1 MQTIPRRDMQWLTLG
16 IVSLGMSI
24 GPLDTAV
31 NIAFPAI
38 TAAFNIP
45 VPTIQWV
52 VICYVLP
59 YASLLL
65 GCGRMGDIIGHKRV
79 FLLGLGWSAVSLLL
93 CGWAPTFG
101 WFLLFRGCQGI
112 GSALVLSC
120 APALATLAFD
130 EAERSKVLGIYTM
143 LSAVASTLGPLV
155 GGPLVA
161 LWGWS
166 AVYYF
171 RVPIAVLAALLTVV
185 LVRQPVVVL
194 PSQRFD
200 ALGAVTLTAA
210 IAGLLLLLNRGNHLG
225 WLSLPMLVLCGGAC
239 GCVGFF
245 VYHEARC
252 AEPMVD
258 LRLFRHA
265 AFSMA
270 YLAAVL
276 SNVASFTIMLLIPY
290 YLHTYFQVSAI
301 AGGLLL
307 AMSPL
312 GMMLASPLGG
322 RLLYR
327 ASTPRLSLYGL
338 ALATGGLLGISQW
351 QPHTATLL
359 VAGLLFLQGFGQGL
373 FQVANMDFI
382 MGSIPRH
389 QQGIAGSLTMLTRTI
404 GVVAGATLGSG
415 IFGFL
420 QPYYT
425 VRLQAAG
432 VSDSALSVQA
442 FMLAFQGA
450 FWGATAVAAV
460 ACVLMWS
467 SRYAM
472 LPKVARTP
480 L

>member
-1 MQTIPRRDMQWLTLG
+1 
-16 IVSLGMSI
+16 VSI
-24 GPLDTAV
+24 GLLDTAV

-38 TAAFNIP
+38 TAAFAIP

-65 GCGRMGDIIGHKRV
+65 GCGRLGDILGHKRV

-120 APALATLAFD
+120 APALATLAFA
-130 EAERSKVLGIYTM
+130 EAERSRVLGIYTM
-143 LSAVASTLGPLV
+143 LSAIASTLGPLV

-171 RVPIAVLAALLTVV
+171 RVPIAVLAALLTVL
-185 LVRQPVVVL
+185 LVRQPIVVL

-200 ALGAVTLTAA
+200 GPGAVTLTAA

-225 WLSLPMLVLCGGAC
+225 WLSLPMLLLCGGAC
-239 GCVGFF
+239 GCLGFF

-252 AEPMVD
+252 AEPMLD
-258 LRLFRHA
+258 LRLFRHTTFA
-265 AFSMA
+265 IAN
-270 YLAAVL
+270 LAAVL
-276 SNVASFTIMLLIPY
+276 VHIAGFTIMLLVPY
-290 YLHTYFQVSAI
+290 YLLTYFHAFAA

-312 GMMLASPLGG
+312 GIMLASPLGG

-327 ASTPRLSLYGL
+327 VSAHRLSLSGL
-338 ALATGGLLGISQW
+338 ILATGGLLGISQW
-351 QPHTATLL
+351 QPHTAILL
-359 VAGLLFLQGFGQGL
+359 VAGLLLLQGFGQGL
-373 FQVANMDFI
+373 FQVANMDFV
-382 MGSIPRH
+382 MGGIPRQ

-404 GVVAGATLGSG
+404 GVVAGATLGAG
-415 IFGFL
+415 VFGLL
-420 QPYYT
+420 QPRYT

-432 VSDSALSVQA
+432 VSGSDLSSQA
-442 FMLAFQGA
+442 FILAFQGA
-450 FWGATAVAAV
+450 FWCATVVAAV
-460 ACVLMWS
+460 ACVLMWC
-467 SRYAM
+467 SRYAS
-472 LPKVARTP
+472 PE
-480 L
+480 

>member
-1 MQTIPRRDMQWLTLG
+1 MPWLTLS
-16 IVSLGMSI
+16 IVGLGVAI

-38 TAAFNIP
+38 TVAFGIP
-45 VPTIQWV
+45 VPTMQWV

-65 GCGRMGDIIGHKRV
+65 GCGRVGDIIGHKRV

-101 WFLLFRGCQGI
+101 WFLLFRGCQGV

-120 APALATLAFD
+120 APALATLAFA
-130 EAERSKVLGIYTM
+130 EAERSTVLGIYTM

-171 RVPIAVLAALLTVV
+171 RVPLALLAAVLTAW
-185 LVRQPVVVL
+185 LVQQPIVVL
-194 PSQRFD
+194 PSRRLD
-200 ALGAVTLTAA
+200 SLGAVTLTAA

-225 WLSLPMLVLCGGAC
+225 WLSLPMLLLCGGAC
-239 GCVGFF
+239 GCLGFF

-252 AEPMVD
+252 VEPLLD

-265 AFSMA
+265 AFA
-270 YLAAVL
+270 IANLAHVL
-276 SNVASFTIMLLIPY
+276 VNVASFTIMLLVPY
-290 YLHTYFQVSAI
+290 YLLTYFRTSA
-301 AGGLLL
+301 ATGGLLL

-312 GMMLASPLGG
+312 GMTLASPLGG
-322 RLLYR
+322 RLLHRVSAY
-327 ASTPRLSLYGL
+327 RLSLYGL
-338 ALATGGLLGISQW
+338 ALATGGLLGIGQW

-359 VAGLLFLQGFGQGL
+359 VAGLLLLQGFGQGL
-373 FQVANMDFI
+373 FQVANMDFVLGG
-382 MGSIPRH
+382 MLRH
-389 QQGIAGSLTMLTRTI
+389 QQGVAGSLTMLTRTI

-415 IFGFL
+415 IFGLL
-420 QPYYT
+420 QPRYT
-425 VRLQAAG
+425 VRFQAAG
-432 VSDSALSVQA
+432 VSGGDLSSQA
-442 FMLAFQGA
+442 FILAFQGA
-450 FWGATAVAAV
+450 FWCATVVAAV

-467 SRYAM
+467 SRYAT
-472 LPKVARTP
+472 LPKMARTP